1 MCAKLVD
8 PRITLDGRRILIDGI
23 LMRTWLKNINI
34 GMTTFHRC
42 YKKGMS
48 VSDIEA
54 KYKSHNRAPSKEHTV
69 HYLGKEW
76 TIPELHRSG
85 MCHKSISENALRN
98 RILKHHWDIQ
108 RALTQP
114 PRPKRG
120 SEIEYKGKIYDSITS
135 LCLELGINPVYVM
148 AWTASGVELEEAI
161 ERAFNIRNITV
172 KYKGNDVR
180 IVDLVKHP
188 DNIHK
193 LPYRIIYNRINSLG
207 YTTEDALKYPST
219 NIARNSFSYRGR
231 EYSNKLEYCR
241 RNGIGNIGYTKLMGL
256 DVDTP
261 EFFEALEKL
270 TFK

>member
-1 MCAKLVD
+1 MCVKLVD
-8 PRITLDGRRILIDGI
+8 PRVTVDGRRVLIDGI

-42 YKKGMS
+42 YKKGMT
-48 VSDIEA
+48 VTEIEA
-54 KYKSHNRAPSKEHTV
+54 KYKSHKRAPSKESTV
-69 HYLGKEW
+69 YYMGKKW

-98 RILKHHWDIQ
+98 RILKHHWDIK

-120 SEIEYKGKIYDSITS
+120 SEVEYKGMVYDSVTS
-135 LCLELGINPVYVM
+135 LCLELGVNPVYVM
-148 AWTASGVELEEAI
+148 AWTTSGVELEEAI
-161 ERAFNIRNITV
+161 ERASNIRNITV
-172 KYKGNDVR
+172 SYKGEDIR
-180 IVDLVKHP
+180 IIDLVKHP

-193 LPYRIIYNRINSLG
+193 LPYRIIYARINNLG
-207 YTTEDALKYPST
+207 YTAEDALKYPSVD
-219 NIARNSFSYRGR
+219 IARNSFSYKGR

-241 RNGIGNIGYTKLMGL
+241 RNGIGNVGYTKLMGL

-270 TFK
+270 TTK

>member
-1 MCAKLVD
+1 MCVKLVD
-8 PRITLDGRRILIDGI
+8 PRIAVDGRRVRIDGI

-48 VSDIEA
+48 VTEIEE
-54 KYKSHNRAPSKEHTV
+54 KYKSHKRAPAKEHTV
-69 HYLGKEW
+69 QYMGKHW

-98 RILKHHWDIQ
+98 RILKHHWDIH

-120 SEIEYKGKIYDSITS
+120 SEIEYKGKIYDSVTS
-135 LCLELGINPVYVM
+135 LCLKLGVSPVYVM
-148 AWTASGVELEEAI
+148 ACTTSGMELEEAI
-161 ERAFNIRNITV
+161 ERASNIRNITV
-172 KYKGNDVR
+172 SYKGEDVR
-180 IVDLVKHP
+180 IMDLVKYP
-188 DNIHK
+188 DNIYN
-193 LPYRIIYNRINSLG
+193 LPYRIIYARINNLN
-207 YTTEDALKYPST
+207 YTAEDALKYPSVD
-219 NIARNSFSYRGR
+219 IARNSFNYKGI

-241 RNGIGNIGYTKLMGL
+241 RNGIGNVGYNKLMGL
-256 DVDTP
+256 DVDTS

-270 TFK
+270 TVK